1 MWWHILAPRYGWP
14 MPKFEQWRCTMV
26 AALATGFPGKLEH
39 AAPAVGLDIAKD
51 KQGAALMMRMARPR
65 SQNDDG
71 SYVWWDESDRIER
84 LAEYCIQDV
93 KVERAIHQ
101 RLVPLTASEQQLYYL
116 DQEINDR
123 GVYINK
129 EFCQAA
135 EKIIADATERL
146 NAEMGRATGGAVA
159 SCSNVGNL
167 LTFCQESGLDVESMR
182 KADVT
187 ALLARND
194 LADAVRE
201 ALELRRAAA
210 KAGVKKIHAAIE
222 GTSADGRAR
231 GLFFFNGATTGRWA
245 GRRIQLQ
252 NLQRPDKGT
261 DDDNLLDDILT
272 GSAERVEMLY
282 GSPLAAIGNA
292 IRGIVCAAPGHK
304 LIAADLANIESRVLS
319 WLAGEQ
325 WKLDTFSAY
334 DVGAGPDIY
343 VTGYSRSF
351 GVDPSSVDGTQRLI
365 GKVQELALGYQGGV
379 GAFQTMSRTYG
390 VNIGQ
395 SYDMLTAASPQFAER
410 AEAAFADRGKAS
422 GIPERDWV
430 AAEIVKLSWRDAN
443 PRIVQLWA
451 DLEAAAIQ
459 ALDKPNDIVQCG
471 KVNFLKRGS
480 FLWVQLPS
488 GRPLCYP
495 YPRLSEKEMPWLD
508 KKTGKPARKLT
519 FTFKT
524 EVNRSWVDSYAYG
537 GLWAENVTQAA
548 ARDILADALKR
559 LDAAGYPPVLHAH
572 DEAVAEVPLGYGSVE
587 EFCQIMSEVPHWAS
601 GCPISA
607 AGWSGARYRKG

>member
-1 MWWHILAPRYGWP
+1 
-14 MPKFEQWRCTMV
+14 
-26 AALATGFPGKLEH
+26 
-39 AAPAVGLDIAKD
+39 
-51 KQGAALMMRMARPR
+51 
-65 SQNDDG
+65 
-71 SYVWWDESDRIER
+71 
-84 LAEYCIQDV
+84 
-93 KVERAIHQ
+93 
-101 RLVPLTASEQQLYYL
+101 
-116 DQEINDR
+116 
-123 GVYINK
+123 
-129 EFCQAA
+129 
-135 EKIIADATERL
+135 
-146 NAEMGRATGGAVA
+146 
-159 SCSNVGNL
+159 
-167 LTFCQESGLDVESMR
+167 
-182 KADVT
+182 
-187 ALLARND
+187 
-194 LADAVRE
+194 
-201 ALELRRAAA
+201 
-210 KAGVKKIHAAIE
+210 
-222 GTSADGRAR
+222 
-231 GLFFFNGATTGRWA
+231 
-245 GRRIQLQ
+245 
-252 NLQRPDKGT
+252 
-261 DDDNLLDDILT
+261 
-272 GSAERVEMLY
+272 MLY

-304 LIAADLANIESRVLS
+304 LISADLANIESRVLS

-334 DVGAGPDIY
+334 DTFLLDEQGNRIPKPGKPGEFERAGPDVY
-343 VTGYSRSF
+343 EVGYSRSF
-351 GVDPSSVDGTQRLI
+351 GVDVSSVTGTERLI

-379 GAFQTMSRTYG
+379 GAFQTMSRTLG

-395 SYDMLTAASPQFAER
+395 SFDMLREASPQFAER
-410 AEAAFADRGKAS
+410 AEAAFADRGEAS

-430 AAEIVKLSWRDAN
+430 AAEIVKLGWRDAN

-459 ALDKPNDIVQCG
+459 ALDKPNDVVQCG
-471 KVNFLKRGS
+471 RVNFLKRGS

-495 YPRLSEKEMPWLD
+495 YPRLSEKEMPWRD
-508 KKTGKPARKLT
+508 KKSGKPARKLT

-587 EFCQIMSEVPHWAS
+587 EFCRIMSEVPYWAS

-607 AGWSGARYRKG
+607 AGWEGARYRKG